1 MVADISKALVPA
13 LVYSEEKSM
22 RYVFAALA
30 LVATLQ
36 VAGPAVAQNYPDRL
50 VTMVVPFAAGGATD
64 AIARALAS
72 QMSKG
77 LGQQIVVENHA
88 GAAGAIG
95 ANMVAKAA
103 PNGYT
108 ILMSTTS
115 THVIL
120 PLTQRTLGY
129 DPLKSFVSIGLAAT
143 APNML
148 IVSPKVPANSVTE
161 LIEYAKQNPDK
172 INFAS
177 SGQGTITHLIG
188 QLFVMQAGIS
198 AQHVPYKSG
207 VQSFAELNG
216 GQIHFLFDSI
226 VWSLPQIRDGKL
238 KGLAVTS
245 AKRSSL
251 APDIPTVAESGLPN
265 FEGVT
270 WFGLSAPAATPDVVI
285 ARLQSDLKAALAD
298 KGLIERLAVLG
309 AEPAIAQGPEFTQ
322 MIIDDTQKW
331 GEVVRKAGLQTP

>member
-1 MVADISKALVPA
+1 
-13 LVYSEEKSM
+13 M
-22 RYVFAALA
+22 RCVFATFA

-36 VAGPAVAQNYPDRL
+36 VAGPAVAQNYPDRP

-77 LGQQIVVENHA
+77 LGQPIVVDNRA

-95 ANMVAKAA
+95 ATMVAKAA

-120 PLTQRTLGY
+120 PLTQGSLGY
-129 DPLKSFVSIGLAAT
+129 DPLKSFVSIGLVAT

-148 IVSPKVPANSVTE
+148 IVSPKVPANSAAE
-161 LIEYAKQNPDK
+161 LIDYAKQNPGK
-172 INFAS
+172 LNFAS
-177 SGQGTITHLIG
+177 SGRGTITHLIG
-188 QLFVMQAGIS
+188 QLFVMQASIS

-207 VQSFAELNG
+207 VQSFADLNEG
-216 GQIHFLFDSI
+216 RVHFLFDSI

-270 WFGLSAPAATPDVVI
+270 WFGLSAPAETPDVVI
-285 ARLQSDLKAALAD
+285 ARLQSELKAALAD
-298 KGLIERLAVLG
+298 KGLIDKLAVLG

-322 MIIDDTQKW
+322 KIAEDTRKW
-331 GEVVRKAGLQTP
+331 GEVVRQAGLQVP